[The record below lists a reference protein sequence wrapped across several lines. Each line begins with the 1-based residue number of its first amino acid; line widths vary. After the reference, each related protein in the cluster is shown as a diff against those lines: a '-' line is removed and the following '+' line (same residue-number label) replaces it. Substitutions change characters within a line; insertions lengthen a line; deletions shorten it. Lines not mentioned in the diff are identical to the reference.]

1 MFSNMEIQFVNV
13 NGDKIEL
20 PQYQNLIANPNPMQ
34 SMNKWLHQFKCQEQI
49 YGNQFMYFNKP
60 SAISAPAAIW
70 NVSPRYMQPILTGKV
85 FDQIEAK
92 DVISGFNYTEIGAV
106 RTFETKDIM
115 YTKMDDLDNPVIG
128 TSPLVSLQFPLSNTK
143 LAYQYRNII
152 MAEKGA
158 IGILSNKSKDA
169 AGPVPMTP
177 AEKKRIQDEYINRYG
192 IGANQ
197 QRVILT
203 EADLDWQP
211 MTYPTKDLLLFEEV
225 DANAMTIID
234 AFGLNVNIFSSKS
247 ATFENVRQGI
257 LLCYQDTIVP
267 EAESF
272 TQSISTYLGLPSGVR
287 AAASYEHVAIFKDVN
302 QKNRYAIGNVI
313 TAIQNAVQAGF
324 ITQDQAINLMATE
337 LQIPVDVENSKPVLT
352 ALNKLSPLVANN
364 ALQSMTVNEVRSIVG
379 LPTVSDGDNLLS
391 ASAIQN
397 DPAALL

>member
-1 MFSNMEIQFVNV
+1 
-13 NGDKIEL
+13 
-20 PQYQNLIANPNPMQ
+20 
-34 SMNKWLHQFKCQEQI
+34 
-49 YGNQFMYFNKP
+49 
-60 SAISAPAAIW
+60 
-70 NVSPRYMQPILTGKV
+70 
-85 FDQIEAK
+85 
-92 DVISGFNYTEIGAV
+92 
-106 RTFETKDIM
+106 
-115 YTKMDDLDNPVIG
+115 
-128 TSPLVSLQFPLSNTK
+128 
-143 LAYQYRNII
+143 
-152 MAEKGA
+152 
-158 IGILSNKSKDA
+158 
-169 AGPVPMTP
+169 
-177 AEKKRIQDEYINRYG
+177 
-192 IGANQ
+192 
-197 QRVILT
+197 
-203 EADLDWQP
+203 